1 MPNNI
6 SIKQSGF
13 SVTFLQLLTLVF
25 VVLKLTHFIN
35 WSWWWVLVPL
45 WGPIAF
51 VLGILGA
58 ILIFLVIASLG
69 IAVAK
74 LFGA

>member
-13 SVTFLQLLTLVF
+13 SMTFLQLLTLVF
-25 VVLKLTHFIN
+25 VILKLTHFIN

-45 WGPIAF
+45 WGPIAL
-51 VLGILGA
+51 VLGILGV

>member
-1 MPNNI
+1 MSNI

-25 VVLKLTHFIN
+25 VVLKLTHFVN

-45 WGPIAF
+45 WGPIAL
-51 VLGILGA
+51 VLGILGV